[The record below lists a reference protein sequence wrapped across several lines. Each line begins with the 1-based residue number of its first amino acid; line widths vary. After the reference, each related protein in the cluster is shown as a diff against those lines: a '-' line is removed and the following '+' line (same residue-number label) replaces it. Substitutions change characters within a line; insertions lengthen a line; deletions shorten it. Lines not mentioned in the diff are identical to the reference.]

1 MPSAPV
7 ACAVRARFPGDMDE
21 SPVVRL
27 TDELV
32 MVSGLD
38 PTAAGAFVRRVYQE
52 GTHEGEQR
60 LLVELHQRDHRITEL
75 ERELDRLR
83 GGSPG

>member
-1 MPSAPV
+1 
-7 ACAVRARFPGDMDE
+7 MDE
-21 SPVVRL
+21 HTMVRL

-32 MVSGLD
+32 VVSGLD
-38 PTAAGAFVRRVYQE
+38 RTTAGAFVRRVYQE

-60 LLVELHQRDHRITEL
+60 LLVELHQRDRRITEL

-83 GGSPG
+83 GGPPG